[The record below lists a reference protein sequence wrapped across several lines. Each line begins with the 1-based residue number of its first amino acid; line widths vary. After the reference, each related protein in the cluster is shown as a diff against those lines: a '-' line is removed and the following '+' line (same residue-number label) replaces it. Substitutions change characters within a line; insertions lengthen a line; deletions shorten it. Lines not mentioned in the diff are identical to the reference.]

1 MTFLVEQFGVVGR
14 SHGIWHF
21 LTTLEVTREGQS
33 VAIRPE
39 DLLCGEVARAL
50 FQSGAGSTRATVERL
65 T

>member
-1 MTFLVEQFGVVGR
+1 MTFLVEQFGVVGD

-21 LTTLEVTREGQS
+21 LRDLTVTREGQP
-33 VAIRPE
+33 VAVQKE
-39 DLLCGEVARAL
+39 DLLCGEIADGL